1 MDRSTGQS
9 FPFGTRLMWS
19 KPTSRTLIDDALQ
32 LHYEDLCRAMVRR
45 GHTAGISQEIVH
57 DLYLRLT
64 GKPRL
69 PENRSLIRAFLVRA
83 CANLGIDRLR
93 REQFERKLFSGS
105 AEEALAVPQPVI
117 DAESLADREHRLT
130 ILRQAIMKMSLQ
142 RRQVFL
148 ASCIGGLNSEEI
160 SKRSGIT
167 KNMVDRHLRKA
178 YLHCLECLED
188 TL

>member
-1 MDRSTGQS
+1 VEQ
-9 FPFGTRLMWS
+9 
-19 KPTSRTLIDDALQ
+19 A
-32 LHYEDLCRAMVRR
+32 HEELCKAMNRR
-45 GHTAGISQEIVH
+45 GHTTAISQEIVH

-69 PENRSLIRAFLVRA
+69 PENTSLIRAFLIRA

-93 REQFERKLFSGS
+93 REQFERRLFSGS
-105 AEEALAVPQPVI
+105 MEEALAAPQPVS
-117 DAESLADREHRLT
+117 DADGLADREHRLQV
-130 ILRQAIMKMSLQ
+130 LRRAVMGMSLQ

-148 ASCIGGLNSEEI
+148 ASSIGNLNSLEI
-160 SKRSGIT
+160 AERSGIS

-178 YLHCLECLED
+178 YLHCLECLEE